1 MSEPHAKLS
10 LPQVGA
16 LFGLLNWLVQNYAAQ
31 LPAIEAAL
39 ATMFSSSASLS
50 ERADALISLVTI
62 FKTAGP
68 AATPFSRDLSAKCAP
83 DQAAIDALYEH
94 PQVKA
99 NGQIINAI
107 NNLLSN
113 PAVLQ
118 ILTTILSVITHV
130 PVPA

>member
-62 FKTAGP
+62 FKTGP
-68 AATPFSRDLSAKCAP
+68 AATRFSRDLSAKCAP